1 MSYTEGGHNAHNIEL
16 WQASQTLQGAHTFTE
31 IARFRFQIKLLLASL
46 IMRSGPG
53 RATAMSAKGLN
64 SPDTSSEA
72 MPDDSSP
79 WTIQTK
85 TKRKFM
91 AQLPST
97 CSRPRPRRRRAN
109 ARANA
114 HQTRTNLPALR
125 RRSLYCRRRHHR
137 LKATTSSLPSP
148 LVLSNYS

>member
-85 TKRKFM
+85 TKRKFKRSWPNCLRL
-91 AQLPST
+91 AQGQGQGAEGQT
-97 CSRPRPRRRRAN
+97 QG
-109 ARANA
+109 
-114 HQTRTNLPALR
+114 QTRIKLGQTCLHSAADLCTAADVIIDSKR
-125 RRSLYCRRRHHR
+125 RPPRCPRH
-137 LKATTSSLPSP
+137 
-148 LVLSNYS
+148 